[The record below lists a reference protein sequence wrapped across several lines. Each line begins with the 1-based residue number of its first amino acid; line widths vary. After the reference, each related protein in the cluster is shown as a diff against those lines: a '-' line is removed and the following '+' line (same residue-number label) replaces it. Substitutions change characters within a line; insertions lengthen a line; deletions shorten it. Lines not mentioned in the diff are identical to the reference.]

1 MADFGLARILGLDA
15 DSTRLT
21 DSALA
26 MGTAHYM
33 APEQV
38 ERPKQAN
45 HHADIYSVGVVF
57 YDLLPGELPLG
68 RFRPPS
74 RKTQVDVRVDGVVLK
89 VLEKEPQRRY
99 QAADEVKWDVDD
111 ISSHPQVSLPIPPP
125 AAGGPT
131 RRWLRAAAITALA
144 DVAVQLPGF
153 GLLIFSLVP
162 AGDEGTGTLSGV
174 TWVSASLVLV
184 VLSSLVVWNLRTLLE
199 QRFGFRRASPFLL
212 TLIILTVVW
221 FLGGVVSFLG
231 PISEGFTVL
240 LTLGISV
247 PWGLGHIAVGV
258 LLLRW
263 HGVFEASTRGIVGRT
278 DERNRPARPARCRR
292 GKNRGHRREP
302 RPAFIAWW
310 IDRIVGM
317 NVRVSSPVADTAS
330 TRMGSLDSE
339 PIRMLSCSGVVV
351 ARASGSLLLGIR
363 RGRRRIGRRS

>member
-1 MADFGLARILGLDA
+1 MP
-15 DSTRLT
+15 TT
-21 DSALA
+21 EALA
-26 MGTAHYM
+26 PHF
-33 APEQV
+33 PELEIGELV
-38 ERPKQAN
+38 GRGG
-45 HHADIYSVGVVF
+45 VGVV
-57 YDLLPGELPLG
+57 DRAKQTALG
-68 RFRPPS
+68 RDVALKILAVPERAPAGFAERFSVEARALASLDHPS
-74 RKTQVDVRVDGVVLK
+74 IVTVHDFGGRGGFVFLTMELVEGENLG
-89 VLEKEPQRRY
+89 
-99 QAADEVKWDVDD
+99 QAMR
-111 ISSHPQVSLPIPPP
+111 S
-125 AAGGPT
+125 G
-131 RRWLRAAAITALA
+131 AITAGWALSRRSA
-144 DVAVQLPGF
+144 WRCSSPTSTA
-153 GLLIFSLVP
+153 SSTATSSRRTSRP
-162 AGDEGTGTLSGV
+162 ATRGTGTLSGV

-302 RPAFIAWW
+302 RPASIAWW

-317 NVRVSSPVADTAS
+317 NGGVSGLVADTAS